1 MDIEVK
7 PKNWILENR
16 IGYNKKINNTFN
28 RSKYKD
34 TNKKENCK
42 CKSDNCDIDVK
53 TISLFPHQRILRD
66 YIQLDSP
73 YRGILAYH
81 ELGSGKSAAS
91 IAAAEIFMEKR
102 KIFVLTPASLAKNY
116 ENELMKISTL
126 GLNMKKTWT
135 LLKITGDLKSK
146 TLIEKLIEYGINIK
160 YIKKDKQIWLP
171 LYKNDLNDYASV
183 IENDVTYSSLKSD
196 KKKIINYIILHII
209 RNKYKF
215 ISYNGLTQK
224 MLTEMGKDI
233 FNNSFIIVDEV
244 HNFISRVVNG
254 SKIAR
259 TVYNNMMNA
268 DNCKLVLLSGTPI
281 INNPYEIASLIN
293 LLRGPMEI
301 FKIKLLSSSIDV
313 SEKILKEK
321 INELNIN
328 KFIDYIYYNNREIS
342 IALLP
347 EGYIKESKSI
357 EIVKYKWEY
366 TKDKL
371 IEIIKSE
378 LENIKGLKIGIKKTK
393 ELYYALPNNKDDF
406 DKMFIDYKDEEKPV
420 TKNLDLFQ
428 RRILGTVSYYR
439 TSGSEFFPE
448 LLPIKIQYLNMSNH
462 QLTKYDEVRSKERK
476 IDEAKKFRKNDMDEK
491 SSVYRAYSRMVCNFA
506 FPENLE
512 RVYPSDIKNIL
523 RKELDIIAEDNIN
536 EEIVVNNDYENKL
549 DKVIKELDTN
559 EYLSKENLKNYYSP
573 KYSKM
578 LDDIE
583 ESPGSVLIYSQF
595 RMVEGLGIFSKSL
608 NYNDY
613 KEIILIKSENGYK
626 YSDLSVFDEKYDNKR
641 YIVFNSD
648 KEKTNQ
654 LIHLFNGEF
663 SQLNGEL
670 YNSLPDRIKK
680 NKDIQLYGKLVKV
693 MMITQS
699 GAEGIS
705 LKNVRRVL
713 IMEYFWNSVRINQVI
728 GRAVRTCSHE
738 QLPLKDRN
746 VQVYSYIMKLT
757 QEQLK
762 KNFTIKTMDKGITTD
777 EYIYNI
783 AKNKEELIN
792 SFLKLLKASSFDC
805 VINSEKNKPLESGYK
820 CYNWPINVNN
830 KKLSFTKD
838 INNDNKIL
846 LHDKL
851 KKKKTGK
858 GKVVLINDIKYVEL
872 NKKLYDYESY
882 INAGILLPIQK

>member
-196 KKKIINYIILHII
+196 KKKIIDDIILHII

-313 SEKILKEK
+313 SDKILKEK

-523 RKELDIIAEDNIN
+523 RKELDIVAEDNIN

-693 MMITQS
+693 LMITQS

-728 GRAVRTCSHE
+728 GRAVRTCSHQ

-838 INNDNKIL
+838 INKDNKIL
-846 LHDKL
+846 EFQKYTKL
-851 KKKKTGK
+851 KKGK
-858 GKVVLINDIKYVEL
+858 GKVVLIKNKKYVEL
-872 NKKLYDYESY
+872 NNKYYDYNSY
-882 INAGILLPIQK
+882 INSGILLPV

>member
-196 KKKIINYIILHII
+196 KKKIIDDIILHII

-406 DKMFIDYKDEEKPV
+406 DKMFIDYKDDEKPV

-523 RKELDIIAEDNIN
+523 RKELDIVAEDNIN

-654 LIHLFNGEF
+654 LIHLFNREF

-838 INNDNKIL
+838 INKDNKIL
-846 LHDKL
+846 EFQKYTKL
-851 KKKKTGK
+851 KKGK
-858 GKVVLINDIKYVEL
+858 GKVVLIKNKKYVEL
-872 NKKLYDYESY
+872 NNKYYDYNSY
-882 INAGILLPIQK
+882 INSGILLPV

>member
-34 TNKKENCK
+34 TKKKENCK

-183 IENDVTYSSLKSD
+183 IENDVTYGSLKSD
-196 KKKIINYIILHII
+196 KKKIIDDIILHII

-224 MLTEMGKDI
+224 ILTEMGKDI

-347 EGYIKESKSI
+347 EGYVKESKSI

-420 TKNLDLFQ
+420 TKNVDLFQ

-523 RKELDIIAEDNIN
+523 RKELDIVAEDNIN

-838 INNDNKIL
+838 INKDNKIL
-846 LHDKL
+846 EFQKYTKL
-851 KKKKTGK
+851 KKGK
-858 GKVVLINDIKYVEL
+858 GKVVLIKNKKYVEL
-872 NKKLYDYESY
+872 NNKYYDYNSY
-882 INAGILLPIQK
+882 INSGILLPV

>member
-34 TNKKENCK
+34 TKKKENCK

-183 IENDVTYSSLKSD
+183 IENDVTYGSLKSD
-196 KKKIINYIILHII
+196 KKKIIDDIILHII

-224 MLTEMGKDI
+224 ILTEMGKDI

-347 EGYIKESKSI
+347 EGYVKESKSI

-420 TKNLDLFQ
+420 TKNVDLFQ

-523 RKELDIIAEDNIN
+523 RKELDIVAEDNIN

-613 KEIILIKSENGYK
+613 KEIILIKSENRYK

-838 INNDNKIL
+838 INKDNKIL
-846 LHDKL
+846 EFQKYTKL
-851 KKKKTGK
+851 KKGK
-858 GKVVLINDIKYVEL
+858 GKVVLIKNKKYVEL
-872 NKKLYDYESY
+872 NNKYYDYNSY
-882 INAGILLPIQK
+882 INSGILLPV

>member
-34 TNKKENCK
+34 TKKKENCK

-196 KKKIINYIILHII
+196 KKKIIDDIILHII

-406 DKMFIDYKDEEKPV
+406 DKMFIDYKDDEKPV

-523 RKELDIIAEDNIN
+523 RKELDIVAEDNIN

-838 INNDNKIL
+838 INKDNKIL
-846 LHDKL
+846 EFQKYTKL
-851 KKKKTGK
+851 KKGK
-858 GKVVLINDIKYVEL
+858 GKVVLIKNKKYVEL
-872 NKKLYDYESY
+872 NNKYYDYNSY
-882 INAGILLPIQK
+882 INSGILLPV

>member
-196 KKKIINYIILHII
+196 KKKIIDDIILHII

-313 SEKILKEK
+313 SDKILKEK

-523 RKELDIIAEDNIN
+523 RKELDIVAEDNIN

-613 KEIILIKSENGYK
+613 KKIILIKSENGYK

-693 MMITQS
+693 LMITQS

-728 GRAVRTCSHE
+728 GRAVRTCSHQ

-838 INNDNKIL
+838 INKDNKIL
-846 LHDKL
+846 EFQKYTKL
-851 KKKKTGK
+851 KKGK
-858 GKVVLINDIKYVEL
+858 GKVVLIKNKKYVEL
-872 NKKLYDYESY
+872 NNKYYDYNSY
-882 INAGILLPIQK
+882 INSGILLPV

>member
-196 KKKIINYIILHII
+196 KKKIIDDIILHII

-406 DKMFIDYKDEEKPV
+406 DKMFIDYKDDEKPV

-523 RKELDIIAEDNIN
+523 RKELDIVAEDNIN

-838 INNDNKIL
+838 INKDNKIL
-846 LHDKL
+846 EFQKYTKL
-851 KKKKTGK
+851 KKGK
-858 GKVVLINDIKYVEL
+858 GKVVLIKNKKYVEL
-872 NKKLYDYESY
+872 NNKYYDYNSY
-882 INAGILLPIQK
+882 INSGILLPV

>member
-28 RSKYKD
+28 RNKYKD

-196 KKKIINYIILHII
+196 KKKIIDDIILHII

-523 RKELDIIAEDNIN
+523 RKELDIVAEDNIN

-559 EYLSKENLKNYYSP
+559 QYLSKENLKNYYSP

-693 MMITQS
+693 LMITQS

-838 INNDNKIL
+838 INKDNKIL
-846 LHDKL
+846 EFQKYTKL
-851 KKKKTGK
+851 KKGK
-858 GKVVLINDIKYVEL
+858 GRVVLIKNKKYVEL
-872 NKKLYDYESY
+872 NNKYYDYNSY
-882 INAGILLPIQK
+882 INSGILLPV

>member
-34 TNKKENCK
+34 TKKKENCK

-183 IENDVTYSSLKSD
+183 IENDVTYGSLKSD
-196 KKKIINYIILHII
+196 KKKIIDDIILHII

-347 EGYIKESKSI
+347 EGYVKESKSI

-420 TKNLDLFQ
+420 TKNVDLFQ

-523 RKELDIIAEDNIN
+523 RKELDIVAEDNIN

-838 INNDNKIL
+838 INKDNKIL
-846 LHDKL
+846 EFQKYTKL
-851 KKKKTGK
+851 KKGK
-858 GKVVLINDIKYVEL
+858 GKVVLIKNKKYVEL
-872 NKKLYDYESY
+872 NNKYYDYNSY
-882 INAGILLPIQK
+882 INSAILLPV

>member
-196 KKKIINYIILHII
+196 KKKIIDDIILHII

-680 NKDIQLYGKLVKV
+680 NKEIQLYGKLVKV

-838 INNDNKIL
+838 INKDNKIL
-846 LHDKL
+846 EFQKYTKL
-851 KKKKTGK
+851 KKGK
-858 GKVVLINDIKYVEL
+858 GKVVLIKNKKYVEL
-872 NKKLYDYESY
+872 NNKYYDYNSY
-882 INAGILLPIQK
+882 INSGILLPV

>member
-196 KKKIINYIILHII
+196 KKKIIDDIILHII

-321 INELNIN
+321 INKLNIN

-838 INNDNKIL
+838 INKDNKIL
-846 LHDKL
+846 EFQKYTKL
-851 KKKKTGK
+851 KKGK
-858 GKVVLINDIKYVEL
+858 GKVVLIKNKKYVEL
-872 NKKLYDYESY
+872 NNKYYDYNSY
-882 INAGILLPIQK
+882 INSGILLPV

>member
-196 KKKIINYIILHII
+196 KKKIIDDIILHII

-224 MLTEMGKDI
+224 MLTEMGKYI

-313 SEKILKEK
+313 SDKILKEK

-523 RKELDIIAEDNIN
+523 RKELDIVAEDNIN

-693 MMITQS
+693 LMITQS

-838 INNDNKIL
+838 INKDNKIL
-846 LHDKL
+846 EFQKYTKL
-851 KKKKTGK
+851 KKGK
-858 GKVVLINDIKYVEL
+858 GKVVLIKNKKYVEL
-872 NKKLYDYESY
+872 NNKYYDYNSY
-882 INAGILLPIQK
+882 INSGILLPV

>member
-196 KKKIINYIILHII
+196 KKKIIDDIILHII

-523 RKELDIIAEDNIN
+523 RKELDIVAEDNIN

-559 EYLSKENLKNYYSP
+559 QYLSKENLKNYYSP

-693 MMITQS
+693 LMITQS

-838 INNDNKIL
+838 INKDNKIL
-846 LHDKL
+846 EFQKYTKL
-851 KKKKTGK
+851 KKGK
-858 GKVVLINDIKYVEL
+858 GRVVLIKNKKYVEL
-872 NKKLYDYESY
+872 NNKYYDYNSY
-882 INAGILLPIQK
+882 INSGILLPV

>member
-1 MDIEVK
+1 MI
-7 PKNWILENR
+7 
-16 IGYNKKINNTFN
+16 
-28 RSKYKD
+28 
-34 TNKKENCK
+34 
-42 CKSDNCDIDVK
+42 
-53 TISLFPHQRILRD
+53 
-66 YIQLDSP
+66 
-73 YRGILAYH
+73 
-81 ELGSGKSAAS
+81 
-91 IAAAEIFMEKR
+91 
-102 KIFVLTPASLAKNY
+102 
-116 ENELMKISTL
+116 
-126 GLNMKKTWT
+126 
-135 LLKITGDLKSK
+135 
-146 TLIEKLIEYGINIK
+146 
-160 YIKKDKQIWLP
+160 
-171 LYKNDLNDYASV
+171 
-183 IENDVTYSSLKSD
+183 
-196 KKKIINYIILHII
+196 KKKIIDDIILHII

-406 DKMFIDYKDEEKPV
+406 VKMFIDYKDEEKPV

-491 SSVYRAYSRMVCNFA
+491 SSVYIAYSRMVCNFA

-523 RKELDIIAEDNIN
+523 RK
-536 EEIVVNNDYENKL
+536 
-549 DKVIKELDTN
+549 
-559 EYLSKENLKNYYSP
+559 
-573 KYSKM
+573 
-578 LDDIE
+578 
-583 ESPGSVLIYSQF
+583 
-595 RMVEGLGIFSKSL
+595 
-608 NYNDY
+608 
-613 KEIILIKSENGYK
+613 
-626 YSDLSVFDEKYDNKR
+626 
-641 YIVFNSD
+641 
-648 KEKTNQ
+648 
-654 LIHLFNGEF
+654 
-663 SQLNGEL
+663 
-670 YNSLPDRIKK
+670 
-680 NKDIQLYGKLVKV
+680 
-693 MMITQS
+693 
-699 GAEGIS
+699 
-705 LKNVRRVL
+705 
-713 IMEYFWNSVRINQVI
+713 
-728 GRAVRTCSHE
+728 
-738 QLPLKDRN
+738 
-746 VQVYSYIMKLT
+746 
-757 QEQLK
+757 
-762 KNFTIKTMDKGITTD
+762 
-777 EYIYNI
+777 
-783 AKNKEELIN
+783 
-792 SFLKLLKASSFDC
+792 
-805 VINSEKNKPLESGYK
+805 
-820 CYNWPINVNN
+820 
-830 KKLSFTKD
+830 
-838 INNDNKIL
+838 
-846 LHDKL
+846 
-851 KKKKTGK
+851 
-858 GKVVLINDIKYVEL
+858 
-872 NKKLYDYESY
+872 
-882 INAGILLPIQK
+882 

>member
-34 TNKKENCK
+34 TKKKENCK

-183 IENDVTYSSLKSD
+183 IENDVTYGSLKSD
-196 KKKIINYIILHII
+196 KKKIIDDIILHII

-347 EGYIKESKSI
+347 EGYVKESKSI

-420 TKNLDLFQ
+420 TKNVDLFQ

-523 RKELDIIAEDNIN
+523 RKELDIVAEDNIN

-838 INNDNKIL
+838 INKDNKIL
-846 LHDKL
+846 EFQKYTKL
-851 KKKKTGK
+851 KKGK
-858 GKVVLINDIKYVEL
+858 GKVVLIKNKKYVEL
-872 NKKLYDYESY
+872 NNKYYDYNSY
-882 INAGILLPIQK
+882 INSGILLPV

>member
-196 KKKIINYIILHII
+196 KKKIIDDIILHII

-838 INNDNKIL
+838 INKDNKIL
-846 LHDKL
+846 EFQKYTKL
-851 KKKKTGK
+851 KKGK
-858 GKVVLINDIKYVEL
+858 GKVVLIKNKKYVEL
-872 NKKLYDYESY
+872 NNKYYDYNSY
-882 INAGILLPIQK
+882 INSGILLPV

>member
-34 TNKKENCK
+34 TKKKENCK

-116 ENELMKISTL
+116 ENELMKISTV

-196 KKKIINYIILHII
+196 KKKIIDDIILHII

-347 EGYIKESKSI
+347 EGYVKESKSI

-476 IDEAKKFRKNDMDEK
+476 IDEGKKFRKNDMDEK

-523 RKELDIIAEDNIN
+523 RKELDIVAEDNIN

-693 MMITQS
+693 LMITQS

-838 INNDNKIL
+838 INKDNKIL
-846 LHDKL
+846 EFQKYTKL
-851 KKKKTGK
+851 KKGK
-858 GKVVLINDIKYVEL
+858 GKVVLIKNKKYVEL
-872 NKKLYDYESY
+872 NNKYYDYNSY
-882 INAGILLPIQK
+882 INSGILLPV

>member
-196 KKKIINYIILHII
+196 KKKIIDDIILHII

-406 DKMFIDYKDEEKPV
+406 DKMFIDYKDDEKPV

-523 RKELDIIAEDNIN
+523 RKELDIVAEDNIN

-693 MMITQS
+693 LMITQS

-838 INNDNKIL
+838 INKDNKIL
-846 LHDKL
+846 EFQKYTKL
-851 KKKKTGK
+851 KKGK
-858 GKVVLINDIKYVEL
+858 GKVVLIKNKKYVEL
-872 NKKLYDYESY
+872 NNKYYDYNSY
-882 INAGILLPIQK
+882 INSGILLPV

>member
-196 KKKIINYIILHII
+196 KKKIIDDIILHII

-313 SEKILKEK
+313 SDKILKEK

-523 RKELDIIAEDNIN
+523 RKELDIVAEDNIN

-728 GRAVRTCSHE
+728 GRAVRTCSHQ

-838 INNDNKIL
+838 INKDNKIL
-846 LHDKL
+846 EFQKYTKL
-851 KKKKTGK
+851 KKGK
-858 GKVVLINDIKYVEL
+858 GKVVLIKNKKYVEL
-872 NKKLYDYESY
+872 NNKYYDYNSY
-882 INAGILLPIQK
+882 INSGILLPV

>member
-34 TNKKENCK
+34 TKKKENCK

-196 KKKIINYIILHII
+196 KKKIIDDIILHII

-347 EGYIKESKSI
+347 EGYVKESKSI

-420 TKNLDLFQ
+420 TKNVDLFQ

-523 RKELDIIAEDNIN
+523 RKELDIVAEDNIN

-670 YNSLPDRIKK
+670 YNSLPERIKK

-838 INNDNKIL
+838 INKDNKIL
-846 LHDKL
+846 EFQKYTKL
-851 KKKKTGK
+851 KKGK
-858 GKVVLINDIKYVEL
+858 GKVVLIKNKKYVEL
-872 NKKLYDYESY
+872 NNKYYDYNSY
-882 INAGILLPIQK
+882 INSGILLPV